1 MASSDLNEAREHAVV
16 IGASMAGLVA
26 AAALAP
32 HYRRVTVLERDVLP
46 DGPDNRRGVPQGKH
60 AHGIQPGGVQA
71 LDQLLP
77 GIVDELVM
85 AGAPVGD
92 LSLAGS
98 WMVGGGYLA
107 RGEAGVPGIGV
118 TRPFL
123 EYRVRSRVAALP
135 GVTFRD
141 GVEVLRLLAEDPHRV
156 HGVELAPAG
165 GGTTERL
172 EADLVLDAT
181 GKVSKLPQWLATLGY
196 PAPAEERVH
205 CKMAYLT
212 RRWQLASPES
222 APDLVT
228 IVTPA
233 ESPHFGVMIAQE
245 DGTHILTMGG
255 LLDSGPARTD
265 EAYLA
270 FAAGLANPAIANAL
284 VGATA
289 VTDLQPSHFPASA
302 RRRYDKLR
310 SFPAGLLALG
320 DSIASFNPMYG
331 QGMTVAAL
339 QAVALRDLLA
349 GGPLNA
355 RKFFGRAHRIAD
367 VAWKIA
373 TGGDLRFDAVEG
385 RRTTSGKIMNRYL
398 DRLTLAAR
406 TDPVLSRQFLRVAGF
421 IDGPESFFKPAIVRR
436 VLAGSRKP
444 QQAEQQTA
452 APAVA
457 G

>member
-1 MASSDLNEAREHAVV
+1 MARSALNEAREHAVV

-46 DGPDNRRGVPQGKH
+46 DGPENRRGVPQGKH
-60 AHGIQPGGVQA
+60 AHGVQPGGVQA
-71 LDQLLP
+71 LDRLLP
-77 GIVDELVM
+77 GIVDELVL
-85 AGAPVGD
+85 AGAPAGD

-98 WMVGGGYLA
+98 WMVGGGFLA

-123 EYRVRSRVAALP
+123 EHRVRSRVAALP
-135 GVTFRD
+135 AVTLRD

-156 HGVELAPAG
+156 HGVELAPTG
-165 GGTTERL
+165 GGTPERI

-181 GKVSKLPQWLATLGY
+181 GKVSKLPQWLAALGY
-196 PAPAEERVH
+196 QAPAEEQVH

-212 RRWQLASPES
+212 RRWQLANPETV
-222 APDLVT
+222 DLVT

-233 ESPHFGVMIAQE
+233 EAPHFGVLIAQE
-245 DGTHILTMGG
+245 DGSHILTVGG

-270 FAAGLANPAIANAL
+270 FTAGLANPAIAQAL
-284 VGATA
+284 VGATP
-289 VTDLQPSHFPASA
+289 VTELQPSHFPAST

-349 GGPLNA
+349 AGPLNA
-355 RKFFGRAHRIAD
+355 RKFFARAHRVED

-385 RRTTSGKIMNRYL
+385 RRTVSGKIMNRYL
-398 DRLTLAAR
+398 DKLTLAAR

-436 VLAGSRKP
+436 VLAGSRAP
-444 QQAEQQTA
+444 QPQDRTH